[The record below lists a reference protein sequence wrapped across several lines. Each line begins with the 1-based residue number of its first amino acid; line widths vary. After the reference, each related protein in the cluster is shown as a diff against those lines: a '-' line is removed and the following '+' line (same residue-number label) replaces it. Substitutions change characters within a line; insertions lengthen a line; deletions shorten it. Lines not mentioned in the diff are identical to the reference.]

1 MYNLPYYKEKDEKVI
16 LDFIGRYPFAFI
28 SGCDADHK
36 PVATQIPVFVEEID
50 GRKILRGHLMRNTD
64 HHKAFANNSNVLV
77 VFTGKHTYVSATWYS
92 NPSQAST
99 WNYMS
104 VHVKG
109 TIKFLDA
116 AALDEVLR
124 KVSLHFENYNEQSST
139 VFDNLTPEY
148 KQRLLHAIVAFE
160 IEINDINHVFKL
172 SQDRDAE
179 SYLNIITKLKAQ
191 PGDDGAEIAVE
202 MERRYKDVFPDAE
215 NGHKS

>member
-16 LDFIGRYPFAFI
+16 LEFIGRYPFAYI
-28 SGCDADHK
+28 SGCDAENK
-36 PVATQIPVFVEEID
+36 PIATQIPVFIEEIE
-50 GRKILRGHLMRNTD
+50 GRKVLRGHIMRNTD
-64 HHKAFANNSNVLV
+64 HHKAFVQNENVLV

-124 KVSLHFENYNEQSST
+124 KVSLHFENYNEDSST
-139 VFDNLTPEY
+139 VFDKLTPEY
-148 KQRLLHAIVAFE
+148 KNRLLHAIVAFE
-160 IEINDINHVFKL
+160 IEIKEINHVFKL

-179 SYLNIITKLKAQ
+179 SYQNIIRKLKAQ
-191 PGDDGAEIAVE
+191 PGDDGTEIATE
-202 MERRYKDVFPDAE
+202 MEKRFNDVFP
-215 NGHKS
+215 